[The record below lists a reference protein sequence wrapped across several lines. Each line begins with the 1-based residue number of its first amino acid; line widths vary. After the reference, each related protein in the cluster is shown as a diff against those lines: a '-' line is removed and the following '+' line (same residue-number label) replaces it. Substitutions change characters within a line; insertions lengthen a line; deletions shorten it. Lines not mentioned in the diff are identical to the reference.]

1 MGDIICLINPLSSVY
16 ANPEISV
23 DQGVALKSFL
33 HSPAYLANI
42 IKYPILCGASSCVT
56 EEVLALFN
64 ETNNPADLIRILKAY
79 KFMLENTSSLS
90 NIGSSVNIRY
100 KKLSDALSLINA
112 SIQSLEELVFAD
124 LRSPIINV
132 FLSLTF
138 KTANEFVLE
147 YFQEPSLSSQGFN
160 NTRQDS
166 KSRSTTADT
175 VQTPVSPELTLEA
188 ALERFKIIY
197 EKGQDVTTLEIQEFS
212 SIFNILMDCAP
223 KTGHKNEEI
232 ESGFRRV

>member
-1 MGDIICLINPLSSVY
+1 
-16 ANPEISV
+16 
-23 DQGVALKSFL
+23 
-33 HSPAYLANI
+33 
-42 IKYPILCGASSCVT
+42 
-56 EEVLALFN
+56 
-64 ETNNPADLIRILKAY
+64 
-79 KFMLENTSSLS
+79 MLENTSSLS

-197 EKGQDVTTLEIQEFS
+197 EKGQDVTTVEIQEFS
-212 SIFNILMDCAP
+212 SIFNIL
-223 KTGHKNEEI
+223 KTLPNEQLLQLISEL
-232 ESGFRRV
+232 RVLKVKKPWNSSFLSMQTLHLMLTEKTKI